1 MLSINFVFDKFLLF
15 LSFYYSNPSSQSSWA
30 TKVKLTNNFAA
41 VQKRLSNFC
50 VYSYTMLCFNF
61 CVQFSYSNSSF
72 HSSLMIKAN
81 STCGADSVSIFPL
94 LPCWMVVE
102 KTIGFWPR
110 MPHETALGHVR
121 EGARFK
127 EHSTKYFAG
136 SCTVFFQHSLPTWT
150 LYEWHLNEF

>member
-61 CVQFSYSNSSF
+61 CVQFSYPNSSF

-81 STCGADSVSIFPL
+81 STCGADNVSIIPL

-102 KTIGFWPR
+102 KTKVLPKILYD
-110 MPHETALGHVR
+110 TALGMVR
-121 EGARFK
+121 EGADDEF
-127 EHSTKYFAG
+127 STKYFAG

-150 LYEWHLNEF
+150 LSEWHLNEF